1 MKSQLRKWLPGFGLI
16 ATLCILPACGNLF
29 PTGPTGG
36 HRAQF
41 TAGTITSVSPST
53 IMAGGPPFTLTVNGS
68 NLAQGNSDILVW
80 NGVQQI
86 PEAVTATSVGS
97 TTQATFAID
106 ASLIANPGSVSIHLI
121 DEVPEDRPSNTVT
134 FTITPRSTTACA
146 LFGLYD
152 FLFTGFDTSISGV
165 PQFSKNNGGAMFA
178 GAFGVDANGNIS
190 GELDFTNYPFRGGT
204 GGAIPGALIS
214 GTCTDSATP
223 NQGTLTF
230 TLENNP
236 SLGGT
241 FTYTFVLQQGGSG
254 PARGRLVETG
264 DMNTSFGT
272 IAGTG
277 VFVATASDAVLNGD
291 YAFGLVG
298 IDPEGGSGFGSEI
311 GAAGRFTFSNGN
323 LSAGVADINDG
334 GTVMANASVSEAQ
347 TALPPDLF
355 SRISANLTIG
365 GQQVPLS
372 IYVNSSGSGFA
383 IGGIS
388 SQTAIAGVAGF
399 ISPQANAGA
408 YNNASLNAPFVF
420 STWGAPAPLYTG
432 PAYTTSSDTTLG
444 LASSFDSGAGTFNLE
459 FDQVAAG
466 VANLNQSATA
476 TYSVSTNGRTTV
488 SYSVGANTLEYVYY
502 LDGANDGFI
511 LGESGTT
518 AEFGFFQPQAP
529 GPFTTSTINGT
540 FASAT
545 FLPMTPASPNLATE
559 ITLNDGT
566 LSASTPAGALS
577 GTYTVTTSGRG
588 TASVNLPVLG
598 GSNLVIYVIGPGS
611 VEVMGSDHT
620 MSDAIAFMHF

>member
-1 MKSQLRKWLPGFGLI
+1 MKSRLPKWVLACGLV
-16 ATLCILPACGNLF
+16 ASLCILSACGNL
-29 PTGPTGG
+29 GPTGG
-36 HRAQF
+36 HRSQF
-41 TAGTITSVSPST
+41 TAGTITSISPST

-68 NLAQGNSDILVW
+68 NFSPGNFDVLLW

-86 PEAVTATSVGS
+86 PAVGAGMSAGD
-97 TTQATFAID
+97 TTQATYVID
-106 ASLIANPGSVSIHLI
+106 ASLIVNPANISIELI
-121 DEVPEDRPSNTVT
+121 VPTAPPDERPSNTVT
-134 FTITPRSTTACA
+134 FTILPRAATACA

-178 GAFGVDANGNIS
+178 GAFGVDADGNLS

-204 GGAIPGALIS
+204 GGANAGALIT

-236 SLGGT
+236 TLSGT
-241 FTYTFVLQQGGSG
+241 FIYTFVLQQGGSG
-254 PARGRLVETG
+254 PARGRLVEPG

-277 VFVATASDAVLNGD
+277 VFVATAPDAVLNGD

-298 IDPEGGSGFGSEI
+298 IDPEGGGGLGSQI
-311 GAAGRFTFSNGN
+311 GAAGRFTYSNGN

-334 GTVMANASVSEAQ
+334 GTVMANASVSGAQ
-347 TALPPDLF
+347 TAFPPDLY
-355 SRISANLTIG
+355 SRVSVDLTIG

-372 IYVNSSGSGFA
+372 IYVNSSGGGFA

-388 SQTAIAGVAGF
+388 SPTAIAGVAGF
-399 ISPQANAGA
+399 ISPQVNAGA
-408 YNNASLNAPFVF
+408 YNDGSLNAPLVF

-432 PAYTTSSDTTLG
+432 ASYTTSSDTTLG
-444 LASSFDSGAGTFNLE
+444 LASGFNSDAGTFNLQ

-466 VANLNQSATA
+466 VAKLNQSATA
-476 TYSVSTNGRTTV
+476 TYRVASNGRATI

-502 LDGANDGFI
+502 LDGSNDGFI
-511 LGESGTT
+511 LGESGTE

-529 GPFTTSTINGT
+529 GPFTKSTVDGT

-566 LSASTPAGALS
+566 LSANTPAGALKA
-577 GTYTVTTSGRG
+577 TYTVTASGRG

-598 GSNLVIYVIGPGS
+598 GSNLVLYVIGPGS
-611 VEVMGSDHT
+611 VEVMGSDNT